1 MLPGR
6 RRDGDHPG
14 GKTGR
19 FSRFILGL
27 CLKICASWPSLSV
40 RSEWRAAITGF
51 TAAVDAAERIAAEG
65 LPRAAEWDSQF
76 KAAVE
81 AAVADRTTMHNLA
94 QSFEDFQATMN
105 ESYRLSLLL
114 RLVKLRKG

>member
-1 MLPGR
+1 MVTIQAGKPGVFR
-6 RRDGDHPG
+6 GSYWG
-14 GKTGR
+14 YA
-19 FSRFILGL
+19 
-27 CLKICASWPSLSV
+27 C
-40 RSEWRAAITGF
+40 
-51 TAAVDAAERIAAEG
+51 ERIAAEG